1 MVANGTPAE
10 LKARADAAGSVHL
23 RVRGVSGDT
32 LKGRLGSLPVAG
44 RVHIQ
49 DNGDGSLSA
58 RVFPRDKSTRADL
71 ALSIAQA
78 ATQAGWSFD
87 ELHTDE
93 GRLDDVFRAITLP
106 DSVKARD

>member
-1 MVANGTPAE
+1 
-10 LKARADAAGSVHL
+10 
-23 RVRGVSGDT
+23 
-32 LKGRLGSLPVAG
+32 
-44 RVHIQ
+44 
-49 DNGDGSLSA
+49 
-58 RVFPRDKSTRADL
+58 VFPRDKSTRADL

-106 DSVKARD
+106 DSVKTRD